1 MLFYKFQPERT
12 GFNMYAEY
20 TRQQLTFLAI
30 QPCMARRLLG
40 LPAFHVIRY
49 IVKDYVKVV
58 TPTTGIESTY

>member
-1 MLFYKFQPERT
+1 
-12 GFNMYAEY
+12 MYAKY
-20 TRQQLTFLAI
+20 TRQQLTFLAL
-30 QPCMARRLLG
+30 QPCMARRLPG